1 MFSPLFFVLMSG
13 VQQKS
18 SVPCPISQAK
28 GTKLLILSSAVPP
41 GFHPCTDAG
50 RLSERR
56 NGAWPFCTTA
66 VSHRPL
72 RSELQH
78 RYTRKPSQP
87 VKLLS
92 LPCTPCLLSPSLR
105 LGVFRFYN
113 QELCYHISGQF
124 ARGLYV
130 SLLAGISL
138 ILAVFY
144 FQSQHQM
151 IFTRR
156 PSSQH
161 FSSFS
166 GCRFPSCGNISI
178 SLPKSP
184 PFQEVS
190 DKFCHHTDSARSA
203 YNRGKLHPRKNGSY
217 PPSLP

>member
-28 GTKLLILSSAVPP
+28 GTKPLILSSAVPP

-92 LPCTPCLLSPSLR
+92 LLRCARLLSPSLR
-105 LGVFRFYN
+105 LEYSGRGHQITMNHLTTFRAGLQAARADFGEYP
-113 QELCYHISGQF
+113 LFSCVLLGDFF
-124 ARGLYV
+124 AGRG
-130 SLLAGISL
+130 
-138 ILAVFY
+138 
-144 FQSQHQM
+144 
-151 IFTRR
+151 R
-156 PSSQH
+156 PSPSPLVTPLPWGEALAYR
-161 FSSFS
+161 S
-166 GCRFPSCGNISI
+166 GPRGTSKVYSI
-178 SLPKSP
+178 
-184 PFQEVS
+184 
-190 DKFCHHTDSARSA
+190 
-203 YNRGKLHPRKNGSY
+203 RKQ
-217 PPSLP
+217 

>member
-92 LPCTPCLLSPSLR
+92 LPCTPYLLSPSLR

-113 QELCYHISGQF
+113 RFYVTTFCGGLQAGRADFAQVSGFDLPFWLCHVIFSAALCMEGGYTRMGWN
-124 ARGLYV
+124 GC
-130 SLLAGISL
+130 
-138 ILAVFY
+138 VF
-144 FQSQHQM
+144 FKK
-151 IFTRR
+151 
-156 PSSQH
+156 
-161 FSSFS
+161 
-166 GCRFPSCGNISI
+166 GN
-178 SLPKSP
+178 P
-184 PFQEVS
+184 
-190 DKFCHHTDSARSA
+190 
-203 YNRGKLHPRKNGSY
+203 
-217 PPSLP
+217 

>member
-78 RYTRKPSQP
+78 RYTRKPFQP

-92 LPCTPCLLSPSLR
+92 LPDTLHVLSPSLR
-105 LGVFRFYN
+105 FCISGFHN
-113 QELCYHISGQF
+113 QKSSYHISARF
-124 ARGLYV
+124 ASAEADFVAIFRF
-130 SLLAGISL
+130 LLVFSAGIWYAERNVL
-138 ILAVFY
+138 LEGGCTHMGWNGCVF
-144 FQSQHQM
+144 FKK
-151 IFTRR
+151 
-156 PSSQH
+156 
-161 FSSFS
+161 
-166 GCRFPSCGNISI
+166 GN
-178 SLPKSP
+178 P
-184 PFQEVS
+184 
-190 DKFCHHTDSARSA
+190 
-203 YNRGKLHPRKNGSY
+203 
-217 PPSLP
+217 

>member
-1 MFSPLFFVLMSG
+1 MCSSDLVLAWMFSPLFFVLMSG

-78 RYTRKPSQP
+78 RYIRKPSQP

-92 LPCTPCLLSPSLR
+92 LLCTPCLLSPSLR

-124 ARGLYV
+124 ARGCIISAQTGLVIFAAHHFIFPV
-130 SLLAGISL
+130 SI
-138 ILAVFY
+138 
-144 FQSQHQM
+144 QM
-151 IFTRR
+151 IF
-156 PSSQH
+156 
-161 FSSFS
+161 F
-166 GCRFPSCGNISI
+166 
-178 SLPKSP
+178 
-184 PFQEVS
+184 
-190 DKFCHHTDSARSA
+190 
-203 YNRGKLHPRKNGSY
+203 
-217 PPSLP
+217 

>member
-92 LPCTPCLLSPSLR
+92 LLCTPCLLSPSLR
-105 LGVFRFYN
+105 LGVFRFITKSYVTTFRDSL
-113 QELCYHISGQF
+113 QGLCSHFPQKS
-124 ARGLYV
+124 RSV
-130 SLLAGISL
+130 D
-138 ILAVFY
+138 VF
-144 FQSQHQM
+144 HKAAAIM
-151 IFTRR
+151 NR
-156 PSSQH
+156 
-161 FSSFS
+161 
-166 GCRFPSCGNISI
+166 
-178 SLPKSP
+178 L
-184 PFQEVS
+184 
-190 DKFCHHTDSARSA
+190 CHP
-203 YNRGKLHPRKNGSY
+203 L
-217 PPSLP
+217 

>member
-105 LGVFRFYN
+105 LGVFRFITVCILPHFAEVCKGCAVTFRKSRVRWRFFHKAAAIMN
-113 QELCYHISGQF
+113 RLC
-124 ARGLYV
+124 
-130 SLLAGISL
+130 
-138 ILAVFY
+138 
-144 FQSQHQM
+144 
-151 IFTRR
+151 
-156 PSSQH
+156 
-161 FSSFS
+161 
-166 GCRFPSCGNISI
+166 
-178 SLPKSP
+178 
-184 PFQEVS
+184 
-190 DKFCHHTDSARSA
+190 
-203 YNRGKLHPRKNGSY
+203 HP
-217 PPSLP
+217 L

>member
-18 SVPCPISQAK
+18 SVPCPIPQAK

-92 LPCTPCLLSPSLR
+92 LLQVPAYSLRRCVWSIQVVVILITENHLITFWGSLQGHPPFFCLLHLLTPPLPAIIIKT
-105 LGVFRFYN
+105 
-113 QELCYHISGQF
+113 E
-124 ARGLYV
+124 RGRSHEYPAGTSQQRSQLYCV
-130 SLLAGISL
+130 P
-138 ILAVFY
+138 VW
-144 FQSQHQM
+144 
-151 IFTRR
+151 
-156 PSSQH
+156 
-161 FSSFS
+161 
-166 GCRFPSCGNISI
+166 
-178 SLPKSP
+178 
-184 PFQEVS
+184 
-190 DKFCHHTDSARSA
+190 
-203 YNRGKLHPRKNGSY
+203 
-217 PPSLP
+217 

>member
-1 MFSPLFFVLMSG
+1 MSG

-105 LGVFRFYN
+105 LGVFRFY
-113 QELCYHISGQF
+113 
-124 ARGLYV
+124 
-130 SLLAGISL
+130 
-138 ILAVFY
+138 
-144 FQSQHQM
+144 
-151 IFTRR
+151 
-156 PSSQH
+156 
-161 FSSFS
+161 
-166 GCRFPSCGNISI
+166 
-178 SLPKSP
+178 
-184 PFQEVS
+184 
-190 DKFCHHTDSARSA
+190 
-203 YNRGKLHPRKNGSY
+203 
-217 PPSLP
+217 

>member
-92 LPCTPCLLSPSLR
+92 LPCTPYLLSPSLR

-124 ARGLYV
+124 ARAV
-130 SLLAGISL
+130 QSLSAKIAFGRGFS
-138 ILAVFY
+138 
-144 FQSQHQM
+144 QSRSHYESFM
-151 IFTRR
+151 
-156 PSSQH
+156 SSIM
-161 FSSFS
+161 S
-166 GCRFPSCGNISI
+166 
-178 SLPKSP
+178 
-184 PFQEVS
+184 
-190 DKFCHHTDSARSA
+190 
-203 YNRGKLHPRKNGSY
+203 
-217 PPSLP
+217 

>member
-13 VQQKS
+13 AQQKS
-18 SVPCPISQAK
+18 SVPCPAKGQTK

-41 GFHPCTDAG
+41 GFHPYTGAG

-124 ARGLYV
+124 ARAV
-130 SLLAGISL
+130 QSLSVKTA
-138 ILAVFY
+138 
-144 FQSQHQM
+144 
-151 IFTRR
+151 
-156 PSSQH
+156 
-161 FSSFS
+161 FS
-166 GCRFPSCGNISI
+166 GVF
-178 SLPKSP
+178 SLSNAAAIC
-184 PFQEVS
+184 FAGFYSAVS
-190 DKFCHHTDSARSA
+190 SSSR
-203 YNRGKLHPRKNGSY
+203 
-217 PPSLP
+217 

>member
-78 RYTRKPSQP
+78 RYIRKPSQP

-92 LPCTPCLLSPSLR
+92 LLRCACLLSPSLR
-105 LGVFRFYN
+105 LEYSGRGHQITMNHLTTFR
-113 QELCYHISGQF
+113 
-124 ARGLYV
+124 AGLQAAQADFGEYPHF
-130 SLLAGISL
+130 SAFCWGIFCWRRLAGSG
-138 ILAVFY
+138 
-144 FQSQHQM
+144 
-151 IFTRR
+151 R
-156 PSSQH
+156 P
-161 FSSFS
+161 
-166 GCRFPSCGNISI
+166 FPSPPPSHAGYLAKFQNISV
-178 SLPKSP
+178 PTP
-184 PFQEVS
+184 
-190 DKFCHHTDSARSA
+190 
-203 YNRGKLHPRKNGSY
+203 
-217 PPSLP
+217 